1 MNEEIEFIAPDAT
14 MMEHIGQII
23 EQNATILKMNHDLMR
38 TLLNPPIVATGLDLQ
53 EISHRMEM

>member
-23 EQNATILKMNHDLMR
+23 EQNSR
-38 TLLNPPIVATGLDLQ
+38 TLRFLK
-53 EISHRMEM
+53 